1 MINDVLIVTFTGY
14 IQNIRLI
21 SARLAS
27 KTEKSYYII
36 RTVTSDRNQKP
47 AKEQIRQIEELHER
61 KTLTMKRKI
70 ITCFLSL
77 LILAGVTGAAQV
89 TPEPQPEPET
99 PDITVIPAPATSK
112 ASASSIRIAWT
123 SSEDDMVNTYYVMRR
138 KTKNNEGTGKW
149 KKIAKVKSDGIKGG
163 PDNTYTDQ
171 LGSTQPVQY
180 EYKICILSADKAM
193 DTREASF
200 AEETDLHTS
209 LGTNVKVCIDPGHF
223 KTVNNN
229 YDLTGADGKF
239 PYSEA
244 KFTLKTGKALQAEL
258 KDSYGIDSY
267 MTRTAKKI
275 SLTYNGRKYV
285 NETLDQSNI
294 AVRGYMAK
302 ANDCDLFISLHTNST
317 SRTTQPWSQ
326 PDSINKVYVFVNRI
340 AHNSERDMEI
350 ANAIGLSLT
359 EYNQDAGI
367 QTTGFTTRTPGNAS
381 SFSDQNNDASDING
395 TIVFRR
401 GSSGSDYYGVL
412 RGCSADGI
420 PGILVEHAFHATK
433 IMRKQ
438 AKGSAD
444 LYENWAACDAYGIA
458 CGFGF
463 SD

>member
-1 MINDVLIVTFTGY
+1 
-14 IQNIRLI
+14 
-21 SARLAS
+21 
-27 KTEKSYYII
+27 
-36 RTVTSDRNQKP
+36 
-47 AKEQIRQIEELHER
+47 
-61 KTLTMKRKI
+61 MKRKI
-70 ITCFLSL
+70 IASLLSL
-77 LILAGVTGAAQV
+77 FLLAGLTGAAPE
-89 TPEPQPEPET
+89 TPEPEPEA
-99 PDITVIPAPATSK
+99 PEITIIPAPVTSK

-123 SSEDDMVNTYYVMRR
+123 SAEDDVVKTYFVMRR

-149 KKIAKVKSDGIKGG
+149 KTIAKVKSDGVKDG
-163 PDNTYTDQ
+163 PENSYTDQ
-171 LGSTQPVQY
+171 FKSSLPVQY
-180 EYKICILSADKAM
+180 EYKICILSMDKTM
-193 DTREASF
+193 DTRDASCE
-200 AEETDLHTS
+200 EETNVHTA

-244 KFTLKTGKALQAEL
+244 KFNLKTGKALQIEL

-275 SLTYNGRKYV
+275 SLTYNGKKYV
-285 NETLDQSNI
+285 NDHLDQSNI

-317 SRTTQPWSQ
+317 SHTTNPWSQ
-326 PDSINKVYVFVNRI
+326 PDSINKVYVFVNSI
-340 AHNSERDMEI
+340 AHNSDRDMKI

-367 QTTGFTTRTPGNAS
+367 QTTGFTTRTPGQAA
-381 SFSDQNNDASDING
+381 SFSNLSNDASNANG

-412 RGCSADGI
+412 RGCSTDGV

-438 AKGSAD
+438 AKASAD